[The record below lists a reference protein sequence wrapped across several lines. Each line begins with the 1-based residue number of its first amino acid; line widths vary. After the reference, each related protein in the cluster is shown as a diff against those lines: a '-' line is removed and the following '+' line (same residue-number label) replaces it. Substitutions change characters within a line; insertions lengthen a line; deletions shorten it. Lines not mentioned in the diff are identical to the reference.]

1 MSTDTPTM
9 VEADQADTAH
19 APANASLATRLE
31 VLDTRE
37 AYEEDGG
44 EYKFAGTLVVY
55 RDGGDVYHAIS
66 KARGMASPE
75 LIMEL
80 VTSKTPIPTAAY
92 RPRFPSTYTR
102 APDPLPCDTY
112 VKRPS
117 LMSYD
122 RVCKG
127 ALPNSIADGLL
138 AEAQVYELLRR
149 NPHPNIARYLGC
161 RTLGDDIDGLC
172 LARYGTTL
180 MQAANPHSFMKRK
193 LSATRQGLGLG
204 DYGHMLDG
212 IESGLKHLHSLGLVH
227 NDVNPSNIM
236 RDGDDWVLIDFGSC
250 RRMGENLDHVGRTY
264 EWYDEAVKESLP
276 TNDLDAL
283 REIRT
288 WLEGGRPDA
297 FQFDE

>member
-1 MSTDTPTM
+1 MSSDTPTTI
-9 VEADQADTAH
+9 EANQADVAH
-19 APANASLATRLE
+19 VPANASQEKWLE
-31 VLDTRE
+31 VLEIKE
-37 AYEEDGG
+37 AYEEEGG
-44 EYKFAGTLVVY
+44 EYKFIGTLVVY

-66 KARGMASPE
+66 QARGTARPE
-75 LIMEL
+75 LIIEL

-92 RPRFPSTYTR
+92 RPRFQSTITR
-102 APDPLPCDTY
+102 APDPLPRDTY

-117 LMSYD
+117 LVSYD
-122 RVCKG
+122 RVHKS

-138 AEAQVYELLRR
+138 VEAQVYELLRR
-149 NPHPNIARYLGC
+149 NSHPNIARYLGC

-172 LARYGTTL
+172 FPRYGTTL
-180 MQAANPHSFMKRK
+180 MQAVNPRSFMKRQ

-204 DYGHMLDG
+204 DYSHMLDG
-212 IESGLKHLHSLGLVH
+212 IESGLKHIHSLGLVH

-250 RRMGENLDHVGRTY
+250 RRVGERLDDVGRTY
-264 EWYDEAVKESLP
+264 EWYDEAVKESFP

-288 WLEGGRPDA
+288 WLEGGRTDT

>member
-1 MSTDTPTM
+1 MCSDNPTTI
-9 VEADQADTAH
+9 EADQANAAH
-19 APANASLATRLE
+19 APANASVATHLE
-31 VLDTRE
+31 VLEIKE

-44 EYKFAGTLVVY
+44 QYKFAGTLVVY

-66 KARGMASPE
+66 KARGTAQPK

-92 RPRFPSTYTR
+92 RPRFQSTLTR
-102 APDPLPCDTY
+102 APDPLPGDTY

-122 RVCKG
+122 RVCKS
-127 ALPNSIADGLL
+127 ALPNSIAHGLL
-138 AEAQVYELLRR
+138 VEARVYELLRR
-149 NPHPNIARYLGC
+149 NPHPNIAKYLGC

-172 LARYGTTL
+172 LPRYEITL
-180 MQAANPHSFMKRK
+180 MQAVNPRSFMKRQ
-193 LSATRQGLGLG
+193 LGGTRQGLGLG
-204 DYGHMLDG
+204 DYGHMLDA
-212 IESGLKHLHSLGLVH
+212 IESGLKHIHSLGLVH

-250 RRMGENLDHVGRTY
+250 RRVGESLDYVGRTY

-276 TNDLDAL
+276 TNDLGAL